1 MLRHIVLWTF
11 KDHAEGADKAT
22 NIARAKALLE
32 GCAALTPG
40 IVQFDVATAQAG
52 LTFNTDL
59 VLDSTFTDP
68 AALAAY
74 QHHPDHV
81 AIKPFMAA
89 AVAGRH
95 CVDFET

>member
-22 NIARAKALLE
+22 NIARAQALLA
-32 GCAALTPG
+32 GCAELTPG
-40 IVQFDVATAQAG
+40 IVSFEVATAQPG
-52 LTFNTDL
+52 LTFNADL
-59 VLDSTFTDP
+59 VLDSTFTDR
-68 AALAAY
+68 AALDAY
-74 QHHPDHV
+74 QHHPQHV

>member
-11 KDHAEGADKAT
+11 KDHAEGADKAH
-22 NIARAKALLE
+22 NIARARALLE

-40 IVQFDVATAQAG
+40 IQHFHVATAQSG
-52 LTFNTDL
+52 LMFHADL
-59 VLDSTFTDP
+59 VLDSSFTDR
-68 AALAAY
+68 AALEAY

-89 AVAGRH
+89 AVAARH

>member
-11 KDHAEGADKAT
+11 KDHAEGGDKAA
-22 NIARAKALLE
+22 NIARAHALLQ

-40 IVQFDVATAQAG
+40 ILQFKVATAQPG
-52 LTFNTDL
+52 LIFNADL
-59 VLDSTFTDP
+59 VLDSTFTDR
-68 AALAAY
+68 AALDAY
-74 QHHPDHV
+74 QHHPEHV

>member
-11 KDHAEGADKAT
+11 KDHAEGADKAS

-40 IVQFDVATAQAG
+40 ILHFEVATAQDG
-52 LTFNTDL
+52 LVFNADL
-59 VLDSTFTDP
+59 VLDSSFADH